1 MHSARREWWAMLTAR
16 HPATT
21 PQPWEIAEHF
31 DARLEPLLLFVD
43 LQTVYHVGLQALG
56 YPPTWIDM
64 DEEAAAV
71 EAAVMDFLR
80 TKYNG

>member
-1 MHSARREWWAMLTAR
+1 MLTAH

-21 PQPWEIAEHF
+21 PQPCEIADHF
-31 DARLEPLLLFVD
+31 DERLESLLLFVD

-64 DEEAAAV
+64 DEEADIV

-80 TKYNG
+80 TRYNV

>member
-1 MHSARREWWAMLTAR
+1 MLTAR

-43 LQTVYHVGLQALG
+43 LQTVYHVGLHALE
-56 YPPTWIDM
+56 YPVTWIDT
-64 DEEAAAV
+64 DEEADIV
-71 EAAVMDFLR
+71 EAAVMGFLR
-80 TKYNG
+80 MTHNVF